1 MGNCCSFA
9 DAEDPASSRSG
20 SGSSAGSAARYNAPA
35 VPGAAAVSPRAFSSG
50 GRLGGDEVVAQ
61 LAPRDAAAM
70 AAEARAAAAKPRED
84 RLKREDLVGKLLEA
98 HRRKGLSPPLNLA
111 SLPLAQLAA
120 MNEQMGLRR

>member
-20 SGSSAGSAARYNAPA
+20 SGSSSGSAARYNAPA
-35 VPGAAAVSPRAFSSG
+35 VP
-50 GRLGGDEVVAQ
+50 
-61 LAPRDAAAM
+61 
-70 AAEARAAAAKPRED
+70 RAAAAKPRED